1 MLFTHHLPSGD
12 RRVIGDRCGDRLT
25 ATYHHALNPDEQG
38 RLWLQVIG
46 DRGKC
51 EKLLCVS
58 VLPASFF
65 FSLRAHI
72 RTHEYNNVSFP
83 SLPLSF
89 SPAVEKICSTTSLW
103 FSKLAY
109 VFKKTSKKQWNIF
122 GVYPKSEYF
131 CTRFPG
137 EESLAELTWWQSVG
151 PPNYKNK
158 KTPEKFGS

>member
-1 MLFTHHLPSGD
+1 MLLTPFVWFHPSSYFVLSLTSWFERRWKSEGFLPLVLL
-12 RRVIGDRCGDRLT
+12 RKRVSDVYSL
-25 ATYHHALNPDEQG
+25 
-38 RLWLQVIG
+38 
-46 DRGKC
+46 
-51 EKLLCVS
+51 
-58 VLPASFF
+58 VLSFF
-65 FSLRAHI
+65 SLLFSFSLFSLFSLRAHI

-103 FSKLAY
+103 FSKLAHI
-109 VFKKTSKKQWNIF
+109 FKKTSKKQWNIF